1 MKFRISMLIVCDRQ
15 IICIESARSCKSH
28 ERAQIIRGK
37 DSVQKPASNGT
48 DEVLM
53 KIQKMLSTPKNESQ
67 DTHEPSFAWK

>member
-1 MKFRISMLIVCDRQ
+1 MLIVCDRQ